1 LQNYVGQL
9 QDRALQFGRNDLVKW
24 HQLIDQ
30 SHHYWREKYNSRI
43 RAIFLLKFE
52 SLIIF
57 AVVLYLLIAPFIS
70 DVSAPAALSAEIIFA
85 LVGSIGLWFS
95 AVGFEKKRSFG
106 RAPAVLANLIALGV
120 SYYMISGNFLLIG
133 IPLAILALIT
143 LISAALGYSE

>member
-1 LQNYVGQL
+1 MYYLKM
-9 QDRALQFGRNDLVKW
+9 DLRRV
-24 HQLIDQ
+24 L
-30 SHHYWREKYNSRI
+30 STENSRI

-57 AVVLYLLIAPFIS
+57 AIVLYLLIAPFIS

-85 LVGSIGLWFS
+85 VVASVGLWFS